1 MAWDALSMMSITAP
15 EQISGLGNNE
25 KDILVELFE
34 IYNNHFSA
42 NKLKNKYYEGKVT
55 LSDVNIGIAIP
66 NGVKDIGIGC
76 SWGAKTVDV
85 LASRSMFDGFVGEN
99 GSNNELLN
107 EIVVLSCSALSF
119 AISSLLFLYFISVS
133 L

>member
-66 NGVKDIGIGC
+66 KGLKDIGIGC

-85 LASRSMFDGFVGEN
+85 QEFQFHASTRDDLRFPFHGQRRLSARKSDFH
-99 GSNNELLN
+99 SNKTAPKECILQLK
-107 EIVVLSCSALSF
+107 
-119 AISSLLFLYFISVS
+119 
-133 L
+133 